1 MLTLPMFLRQFEVA
15 ELLSVTKTSVR
26 RYEQRGQLT
35 PIRDGRD
42 VYYRREEVIGLYEQ
56 KQNRK

>member
-1 MLTLPMFLRQFEVA
+1 MLTLPMYLRQFEVA
-15 ELLSVTKTSVR
+15 ELLSVTKNSVR

-42 VYYRREEVIGLYEQ
+42 VYYRREEVVGLFEQ
-56 KQNRK
+56 KHKK